1 MPVTG
6 ATTRNDYSSGN
17 NQTVFVY
24 TFQILLATDIKVLK
38 NGSVLTFNDDYA
50 VSNVGVAG
58 GGNVTLTSG
67 ASAGDEISIFL
78 AMPIDRTTQYQNAGD
93 FLASDVNGDMDK
105 GYVAMNQ
112 LQTDIRR
119 VMGLQ
124 DRDPSSNMEL
134 PLSTARANRYLKFN
148 HSGEPTA
155 VSGELYS
162 SADLVSIKFFG
173 AVGDGA
179 TDDSVAITAALNSGD
194 NLFVPEGT
202 YYIPN
207 WTTVARSTPLKMW
220 GTGTFKGLNKVDTF
234 VRCLSDVSVTGVGFE
249 QFAFVFENE
258 RTDPVIVDRFHL
270 NNVTVKNCGGG
281 ITLETAVNTFT
292 VSDCYFD
299 TLVSDKPI
307 RVGYNTYA
315 YQDNWKNFT
324 ITGNTFR
331 NISTVSGTDCNVL
344 LIYGK
349 QVAIAGNT
357 FDTIGAAGTFETFSG
372 DGSNKTFIVAEPKL
386 NEGQCTLYLVI
397 GGKDVEQ
404 VNTDDAT
411 LWTLNGTTKQ
421 LTFTTAPAVGTN
433 NIKFYY
439 AGESAAVYTKAR
451 FSTITGN
458 SISGMGKLSD
468 GTTTLNVNQIYGIN
482 VKGRGRGDTERNNG
496 YNVTVTGNTLEGVNG
511 FGSGIRIQND
521 CVNVTGNNIEKFR
534 WGVNGNTAV
543 HDDSNISNNNIYH
556 CSQYGINV
564 IQSGTN
570 CIVQGNNITGLES
583 PTPWLAGEL
592 VILGNKRSNGGNV
605 YKCSQ
610 AGRADTSGTGP
621 SGTGTDI
628 VDGSAKW
635 DYVSA
640 FTAGVYEPL
649 AAIHVK
655 GHSDTENYNISNN
668 SISGCKKGI
677 KISSIAEAKTDWTAS
692 TAFALGDKVVNNSIN
707 YKCTTAGTSA
717 SSGGGPTGTGS
728 AIADGS
734 VVWQYVTAGA
744 EISNV
749 LITNNTLSNVTGN
762 GVEFADC
769 NTITVENNQ
778 YKGEVTSQFIRPVSP
793 NQNVT
798 VRDSRTKTLNTNA
811 VTTLQTFNTSVVDQA
826 VRVTASVTAKQGDAE
841 FAAYKIT
848 GLFKVSRETVIVEGE
863 PVVVVTLAQVG
874 STATEY
880 AITSS
885 GAASWGG
892 ASFIAYEGDLLLR
905 VHGTAATP
913 ATVWS
918 AKTEYVSTT
927 DALL

>member
-1 MPVTG
+1 MSVTG
-6 ATTRNDYSSGN
+6 ATTRNDYVSSSG
-17 NQTVFVY
+17 QTVFPY
-24 TFQILLATDIKVLK
+24 TFQTLLASDIKVLK
-38 NGSVLTFNDDYA
+38 NGVALTLNNDYS
-50 VSNVGVAG
+50 VSNAGVAG
-58 GGNVTLTSG
+58 GGSITLNVG
-67 ASAGDEISIFL
+67 ASTGDSLSVFL

-93 FLASDVNGDMDK
+93 FLASDVNGDFDK
-105 GYVAMNQ
+105 GYIAMNQ
-112 LQTDIRR
+112 LQTDIARSLH
-119 VMGLQ
+119 LQ
-124 DRDPSSNMEL
+124 DKDPTVNTEI
-134 PLSTARANRYLKFN
+134 PLEAERAGKYLKFN
-148 HSGEPTA
+148 SSGEPTA
-155 VSGELYS
+155 VSGTLYS
-162 SADLVSIKFFG
+162 SADLVSIKSFG
-173 AVGDGA
+173 AVGDGS
-179 TDDSVAITAALNSGD
+179 TDDSVAVTAALNSGD

-207 WTTVARSTPLKMW
+207 WTTVARATPLKMW

-234 VRCLSDVSVTGVGFE
+234 VKCMSDVSVTGVGFE

-331 NISTVSGTDCNVL
+331 NISTVSGTDCNVM

-349 QVAIAGNT
+349 QVAITGNT
-357 FDTIGAAGTFETFSG
+357 FDTIGAVGTFETFSG
-372 DGSNKTFIVAEPKL
+372 DGSDKTFTVTESGL

-397 GGKDVEQ
+397 GGQDVEQ
-404 VNTDDAT
+404 INTDDDT
-411 LWTLNGTTKQ
+411 LWTLDGTT

-458 SISGMGKLSD
+458 SISGMGKLPD

-511 FGSGIRIQND
+511 LGSGIRIQND

-534 WGVNGNTAV
+534 WGVNGNTAI

-649 AAIHVK
+649 TAIHVK
-655 GHSDTENYNISNN
+655 GHYDTENYNISNN
-668 SISGCKKGI
+668 AISGCKKGI
-677 KISSIAEAKTDWTAS
+677 QLSSTAEAKTDWTVS

-734 VVWQYVTAGA
+734 VVWQYVTAGS

-749 LITNNTLSNVTGN
+749 LITANTLSNVTGN
-762 GVEFADC
+762 GIEFADC
-769 NTITVENNQ
+769 NTITLENNQ
-778 YKGEVTSQFIRPVSP
+778 YKGEVTNQFIRPVSP

-798 VRDSRTKTLNTNA
+798 IRDSRTKTLNTNA
-811 VTTLQTFNTSVVDQA
+811 VSTLQTFNTSVVDQA

-848 GLFKVSRETVIVEGE
+848 GLFKVSRATVDG
-863 PVVVVTLAQVG
+863 VVVITLAQVG

-880 AITSS
+880 SITSS

-892 ASFIAYEGDLLLR
+892 ASFLSFEGDLLIR
-905 VHGTAATP
+905 VQGTAATP

-927 DALL
+927 DASF

>member
-17 NQTVFVY
+17 NQTVFAY
-24 TFQILLATDIKVLK
+24 TFQILLATDIKVLQ
-38 NGSVLTFNDDYA
+38 NGSLLTINNDYT

-134 PLSTARANRYLKFN
+134 PLSTQRAGKYLKFN
-148 HSGEPTA
+148 SSGEPTA
-155 VSGELYS
+155 VTGELYS
-162 SADLVSIKFFG
+162 SADLVSIKSFG
-173 AVGDGA
+173 AVGDGS
-179 TDDSVAITAALNSGD
+179 TDDSVAVTAALNSGD

-207 WTTVARSTPLKMW
+207 WTTVTRSTPIKMW

-234 VRCLSDVSVTGVGFE
+234 VKCLNDVSVTGVGFE
-249 QFAFVFENE
+249 QFAFIFKNE
-258 RTDPVIVDRFHL
+258 RTDPVTVDKFHL
-270 NNVTVKNCGGG
+270 NNVTIKNCGGG

-292 VSDCYFD
+292 VTDCYFD
-299 TLVSDKPI
+299 STVADKPI

-315 YQDNWKNFT
+315 FQDIWKNFS

-331 NISTVSGTDCNVL
+331 NISTVSGTDCNAL

-349 QVAIAGNT
+349 QVTITGNT
-357 FDTIGAAGTFETFSG
+357 FETIGAAGTFETFSG
-372 DGSNKTFIVAEPKL
+372 DGSDKTFTVTESGL

-404 VNTDDAT
+404 VNTDDTT
-411 LWTLNGTTKQ
+411 LWTLDGTT

-458 SISGMGKLSD
+458 SISGMGRLPN

-496 YNVTVTGNTLEGVNG
+496 YNVSVTGNTLEGVNG

-521 CVNVTGNNIEKFR
+521 CVNVTGNNIERFR
-534 WGVNGNTAV
+534 WGINGNTAI

-570 CIVQGNNITGLES
+570 CTIQGNNITGLES

-592 VILGNKRSNGGNV
+592 VSLGNKRSNGGNV
-605 YKCSQ
+605 YECSQ
-610 AGRADTSGTGP
+610 AGRADTTGTGP

-649 AAIHVK
+649 IAIHVRA
-655 GHSDTENYNISNN
+655 HSDTENYNISNN

-677 KISSIAEAKTDWTAS
+677 KISS
-692 TAFALGDKVVNNSIN
+692 
-707 YKCTTAGTSA
+707 
-717 SSGGGPTGTGS
+717 SS
-728 AIADGS
+728 
-734 VVWQYVTAGA
+734 TAGA

-749 LITNNTLSNVTGN
+749 LIANNILGNVTGN

-778 YKGEVTSQFIRPVSP
+778 YKGTVTNQFIRPVSP

-798 VRDSRTKTLNTNA
+798 IRDSRTKSYNTNA
-811 VTTLQTFNTSVVDQA
+811 AVTLQTFNTSIVDQA

-848 GLFKVSRETVIVEGE
+848 GLFKVSRATVDG
-863 PVVVVTLAQVG
+863 VVVITLAQVG
-874 STATEY
+874 STVSEY

-885 GAASWGG
+885 GASSWGG
-892 ASFIAYEGDLLLR
+892 ASFLAYEGDLLLR
-905 VHGTAATP
+905 VQGTSATP
-913 ATVWS
+913 DTQWS

-927 DALL
+927 DASF

>member
-1 MPVTG
+1 MPTSLI
-6 ATTRNDYSSGN
+6 T
-17 NQTVFVY
+17 
-24 TFQILLATDIKVLK
+24 K
-38 NGSVLTFNDDYA
+38 
-50 VSNVGVAG
+50 SNAVAG
-58 GGNVTLTSG
+58 TVPST
-67 ASAGDEISIFL
+67 GDL
-78 AMPIDRTTQYQNAGD
+78 A
-93 FLASDVNGDMDK
+93 V
-105 GYVAMNQ
+105 
-112 LQTDIRR
+112 
-119 VMGLQ
+119 
-124 DRDPSSNMEL
+124 
-134 PLSTARANRYLKFN
+134 
-148 HSGEPTA
+148 
-155 VSGELYS
+155 GELAVNLADRKLFTKDGTNAIVEIVGS
-162 SADLVSIKFFG
+162 SDANLKDYG
-173 AVGDGA
+173 AVGDGV
-179 TDDSVAITAALNSGD
+179 TDDSTAVIAALNSGKD
-194 NLFVPEGT
+194 LFVPKGV

-207 WTTVARSTPLKMW
+207 WTVVTKSTDFKMY
-220 GTGTFKGLNKVDTF
+220 GTGTFKGLNKTDTF
-234 VRCLSDVSVTGVGFE
+234 IKPLASIEVTGVSFE
-249 QFAFVFENE
+249 EFAFIYKNV
-258 RTDPVIVDRFHL
+258 RTESGTVDKFYL

-281 ITLETAVNTFT
+281 ISLERPVNTFT
-292 VSDCYFD
+292 VTDCDFN
-299 TLVSDKPI
+299 TLTADKPL
-307 RVGYNTYA
+307 RVGYNTYEF
-315 YQDNWKNFT
+315 QNNWKNFT

-331 NISTVSGTDCNVL
+331 NISTVSGTDCNVM

-349 QVAIAGNT
+349 QVAITGNT

-372 DGSNKTFIVAEPKL
+372 DGSNKTFTVAEPNL
-386 NEGQCTLYLVI
+386 NEGQCTVYLVI
-397 GGKDVEQ
+397 AGKDVEQ
-404 VNTDDAT
+404 VNTDDNV
-411 LWTLNGTTKQ
+411 LWTLDGTT

-458 SISGMGKLSD
+458 SISGMGKLPD

-534 WGVNGNTAV
+534 WGVNGNTAI

-592 VILGNKRSNGGNV
+592 VSLGNKRSNGGNV

-628 VDGSAKW
+628 VDGTAKW
-635 DYVSA
+635 DYFSA

-649 AAIHVK
+649 IAIHVK

-677 KISSIAEAKTDWTAS
+677 KISS
-692 TAFALGDKVVNNSIN
+692 
-707 YKCTTAGTSA
+707 
-717 SSGGGPTGTGS
+717 SS
-728 AIADGS
+728 
-734 VVWQYVTAGA
+734 TAGA

-762 GVEFADC
+762 GIEFADC

-778 YKGEVTSQFIRPVSP
+778 YKGEVTNQFIRPVSP

-798 VRDSRTKTLNTNA
+798 IRDSRTKSYNTGAA
-811 VTTLQTFNTSVVDQA
+811 VTLQTFNTSVVDQA

-892 ASFIAYEGDLLLR
+892 ASFLSFEGDLLIR
-905 VHGTAATP
+905 VQGTAATP

-927 DALL
+927 DASF